1 MSWALAVGLA
11 IVALLHLVAWDSV
24 EPLMV
29 ANALEQW
36 LYLPAW
42 AVATGA
48 LLTRRWWL
56 GVLSLAV
63 VGAQL
68 AFVLPELLA
77 ASPLPAWTRGA
88 PAIRVF
94 DANVDKQSTFAQGY
108 VRAIEA
114 DRPDLVALEEIDP
127 PALSALVGS
136 GALRRLRYRC
146 ADPQFGAGGL
156 ALASRWPL
164 EGCRISSVLVNRFRP
179 RSPYLISAVL
189 RAPAGPVAVRVV
201 HPLAPV
207 PAFWHQW
214 SSAMAA
220 IDADV
225 ASSGTRRM
233 LMVGDFNATW
243 GNRAFRTLLGDG
255 LTDAAAARGQALD
268 MTWPVGAIMPPF
280 VRIDHLLTG
289 SNLAVTAIVD
299 RPGFRSDHR
308 YLTATVAV
316 RPAS

>member
-1 MSWALAVGLA
+1 VVAV
-11 IVALLHLVAWDSV
+11 
-24 EPLMV
+24 
-29 ANALEQW
+29 
-36 LYLPAW
+36 
-42 AVATGA
+42 GA
-48 LLTRRWWL
+48 LLARRWWL
-56 GVLSLAV
+56 GVLSLALV
-63 VGAQL
+63 AAQL

-77 ASPLPAWTRGA
+77 TSPVPGWARGA
-88 PAIRVF
+88 PSISVF
-94 DANVDKQSTFAQGY
+94 DANVDKRSTFAGGY

-114 DRPDLVALEEIDP
+114 DHPDLVALEEIDP
-127 PALSALVGS
+127 PALAALVGS
-136 GALRRLRYRC
+136 GALRRLPYRC

-164 EGCRISSVLVNRFRP
+164 DGCRISSVLVNRFRP

-189 RAPAGPVAVRVV
+189 RAPVGRVALRVV
-201 HPLAPV
+201 HPLAPI

-214 SSAMAA
+214 SSAMAS
-220 IDADV
+220 IDTDV
-225 ASSGTRRM
+225 AASGARRM

-243 GNRAFRTLLGDG
+243 GNRAFRTLLDDG

-268 MTWPVGAIMPPF
+268 MTWPVGAVVPPF

-289 SNLAVTAIVD
+289 PGLAVTAIAGH
-299 RPGFRSDHR
+299 PGFRSDHR